1 MAIQFI
7 LCPHRKR
14 CCRDR
19 YSAPKEKT
27 ATEETKAVISAA
39 TNNDAAKAAPA
50 NRPDKMTNSSIQVTS
65 IRGAG
70 VMTGNDAEKLPS
82 DKELDELV
90 GSAPFSGECSVLCSS
105 LLQAIEDLQGATGI
119 ARLRLVA
126 LIRALRAR
134 MRALHCALCLPE

>member
-1 MAIQFI
+1 
-7 LCPHRKR
+7 
-14 CCRDR
+14 
-19 YSAPKEKT
+19 
-27 ATEETKAVISAA
+27 
-39 TNNDAAKAAPA
+39 
-50 NRPDKMTNSSIQVTS
+50 
-65 IRGAG
+65 
-70 VMTGNDAEKLPS
+70 MTGNDAEKLPS

-90 GSAPFSGECSVLCSS
+90 GNEPFNGECSVLCSS